1 MTRAP
6 AHTVSVGPT
15 QLTVSDTRAGV
26 QRTGDEAW
34 QTLALGLSV
43 LDAALSVRAARVIAD
58 VLTPAT
64 HTDALIWTASVSTG
78 AASLGEAPGLVR
90 VTHLALGAETT
101 EASGGG
107 PALGGSVTRIVAAGI
122 DGGAGNLGQG
132 VGPGARGTGAL
143 GHLVLGETDG
153 VGAAGVGCAH
163 VHALVAQS
171 VTELGGR
178 TVKVGQT
185 AHGSAAQHWV
195 CRVSFELARGTG
207 APGRVVLGDAHGLGA
222 TGDGV
227 TGRDTLPLT
236 LAAHLLLPALGVG
249 LALVLGGQVT
259 ALPVLGVAAVSFKTV
274 TEALMIAGP
283 TLRVLRTREQLTHW
297 GAAEYAHLVRFA
309 DLVLGAAGVI
319 GAAWHGGQL
328 TLVGQ
333 GVPDGS
339 GAALAVGPVVPDHAL
354 LGAAAAHHAARVHTA
369 PLAAD
374 VDAAHVTRGTVGG
387 C

>member
-6 AHTVSVGPT
+6 AHTISVGPT

-26 QRTGDEAW
+26 QRTGDEAG
-34 QTLALGLSV
+34 QTLALSLSV
-43 LDAALSVRAARVIAD
+43 LDAALGVGAARVIAD

-64 HTDALIWTASVSTG
+64 HTDALVGTVSVSTG
-78 AASLGEAPGLVR
+78 ATSLGETSGLVR
-90 VTHLALGAETT
+90 VTHLALWAETA
-101 EASGGG
+101 EASGSG

-122 DGGAGNLGQG
+122 DSGAGNLGQR
-132 VGPGARGTGAL
+132 VGPGAWGAGAL

-163 VHALVAQS
+163 VHTLVAQS
-171 VTELGGR
+171 VAELGGR

-185 AHGSAAQHWV
+185 AHSSAAQHRV
-195 CRVSFELARGTG
+195 SRVSFELARGTG
-207 APGRVVLGDAHGLGA
+207 APGRVILSDAHSLGS

-236 LAAHLLLPALGVG
+236 LTAHLLLPALGVR
-249 LALVLGGQVT
+249 LALVLGGQVA

-274 TEALMIAGP
+274 TEALMIAGT

-297 GAAEYAHLVRFA
+297 GAAEHAHLVRLA
-309 DLVLGAAGVI
+309 DLVLGAASVI
-319 GAAWHGGQL
+319 GAAGHGGQL

-333 GVPDGS
+333 GVPDGP

-354 LGAAAAHHAARVHTA
+354 LRAAAAHHAARVHTA
-369 PLAAD
+369 PLTAD